1 MPFPRASQRRARRE
15 LSAGSFDRLAE
26 LLRWLRS
33 YLLINLF
40 PLLETMCIH
49 TRDTSR
55 SPSGTYRD
63 RGG

>member
-1 MPFPRASQRRARRE
+1 MPFPRAFQRRAHRE

-40 PLLETMCIH
+40 SLETMCIH

-63 RGG
+63 QGG